1 MSVATPSRGGPAGD
15 SDAAIIDLKGLLPE
29 ELVEFVGRLG
39 QQPYR
44 ARQLQAWIY
53 ARGVADPDAMTD
65 LSKSF
70 REELKEVAR
79 VSQLDEAARQEARS
93 GQAVK
98 FLFSLPDG
106 ERIESVLITDG
117 ERRTACLSSQ
127 VGCPLGCRFC
137 ATARM
142 GFVRNLSTAQI
153 IDQLLQV
160 NRFAGERGERVTNV
174 VMMGMGEPLLN
185 YDEVMRA
192 IRIMRL
198 ELGPGIGG
206 RKITVSTAGFV
217 PGIRRLAREE
227 LNVGL
232 AISLNAT
239 GDEQR
244 ERLMPINRKYPIAEL
259 MDAAREFFEVG
270 GRRVTFEYVLMAGV
284 TDADDDALRLAELT
298 RAVPCKINLIPYN
311 ELGPESDFR
320 RPDAERVDRFRQL
333 LETRSPMPVT
343 VRDSRGREID
353 AACGQ
358 LYQRHEGRVPRWV
371 AGEQES

>member
-1 MSVATPSRGGPAGD
+1 MSIATPSRDEPTVAG
-15 SDAAIIDLKGLLPE
+15 DAAIIDLKGLLPE

-70 REELKEVAR
+70 REELKRVAR
-79 VSQLDEAARQEARS
+79 ISQLSEADRQEARN
-93 GQAVK
+93 GEAVK

-106 ERIESVLITDG
+106 ERIESVLIIDR
-117 ERRTACLSSQ
+117 ERRTVCLSSQ
-127 VGCPLGCRFC
+127 VGCALGCRFC

-142 GFVRNLSTAQI
+142 GFVRHLSAAQI

-160 NRFAGERGERVTNV
+160 NRFAAGRGERITNV

-206 RKITVSTAGFV
+206 RKITVSTAGHV

-239 GDEQR
+239 RDEQR
-244 ERLMPINRKYPIAEL
+244 TRLMPINRKYPIAEL

-270 GRRVTFEYVLMAGV
+270 GRCVTFEYVLMAGV
-284 TDADDDALRLAELT
+284 TDADDDALQLAELT

-311 ELGPESDFR
+311 ELGPESTFR
-320 RPDAERVDRFRQL
+320 RPGPERVDRFRQL
-333 LETRSPMPVT
+333 VEAHAPMPVT
-343 VRDSRGREID
+343 LRDSRGREID

-358 LYQRHEGRVPRWV
+358 LYQRHAGLAPRWV
-371 AGEQES
+371 DGEQER